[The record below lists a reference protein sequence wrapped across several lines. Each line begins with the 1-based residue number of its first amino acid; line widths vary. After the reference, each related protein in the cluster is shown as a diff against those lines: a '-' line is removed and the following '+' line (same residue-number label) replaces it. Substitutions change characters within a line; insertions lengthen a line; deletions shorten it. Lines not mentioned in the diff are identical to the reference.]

1 MRYLPILLVLFV
13 SCADAFLEKEPIIG
27 TTEETYYR
35 TAEDALAAVNSAY
48 AALQFQLTPAAH
60 FRWFWG
66 DIMSDDSTKGGS
78 GDNDGVELKRLEEF
92 QGPTNTDLLE
102 SEWTA
107 NYEGIYRANVVLE
120 RVPAIDMDAALQARI
135 LAEAKFLRAWY
146 YYNLVTVF
154 GGVPLLDRTLTPS
167 EYAQARAEAN
177 EVWALIE
184 SDLQT
189 AVADLPERS
198 AYPASDIGRATR
210 GAARSLLAKAYAYRQ
225 NYAGVAEQT
234 AAIINSGEYTLDA
247 DYKDIW
253 SRAGE
258 NGPGSIFEIQF
269 MTESGGNWGY
279 NNNNEGSFSNVF
291 QRPRGQFEGFGFN
304 LPTQDFVD
312 AFFAEGFEDP
322 RLQYTVFRLG
332 DQAGDRGVITTETT
346 GFPHEYYPRKYF
358 SNKSEEAS
366 FGDPSP
372 NGGTNDRVIRYADV
386 LLLAAEAAAQTGDEV
401 KARDYVNEVR
411 ARARRGASGDVLPDI
426 NKTGPALL
434 DAIFRERRIELG
446 LEGHRFFD
454 LVRSGRAAA
463 ELGPLGYQEGVHN
476 VFPIPASQIQASSGL
491 LTQNP
496 GY

>member
-1 MRYLPILLVLFV
+1 MRYLPFFLLLLCG
-13 SCADAFLEKEPIIG
+13 CADDFLEKEPIIG

-35 TAEDALAAVNSAY
+35 TAEDAVAAVNSAY
-48 AALQFQLTPAAH
+48 AALQFQLTPGAH

-78 GDNDGVELKRLEEF
+78 GDNDGLELKRLEEF
-92 QGPTNTDLLE
+92 EGPTNTDLLE

-107 NYEGIYRANVVLE
+107 NYEGIYRTNVVLE
-120 RVPAIDMDAALQARI
+120 RVPAIEMDAALKARV
-135 LAEAKFLRAWY
+135 LAEAKFLRAWF
-146 YYNLVTVF
+146 YYNQVTIF
-154 GGVPLLDRTLTPS
+154 GGVSLLDRTLTPS
-167 EYAQARAEAN
+167 EYAQARAEAS

-184 SDLQT
+184 NDLQT
-189 AVADLPERS
+189 AIADLPERS
-198 AYPASDIGRATR
+198 EYAESEIGRATK
-210 GAARSLLAKAYAYRQ
+210 GAARSLLAKAYAYQQ
-225 NYAGVAEQT
+225 NYSGMLEQAE
-234 AAIINSGEYTLDA
+234 AVINSGEYSLDA
-247 DYKDIW
+247 DYAELW
-253 SRAGE
+253 TVGGE

-312 AFFAEGFEDP
+312 EFFAEGFEDP
-322 RLQYTVFRLG
+322 RLQYTVFRIG
-332 DQAGDRGVITTETT
+332 DQAGDRGIISPETT
-346 GFPHEYYPRKYF
+346 GFPHEYYPRKFY

-386 LLLAAEAAAQTGDEV
+386 LLLAAEGAYYAGDEA
-401 KARDYVNEVR
+401 KARAYVNEVR
-411 ARARRGASGDVLPDI
+411 ARARRNAGDDVLPDI
-426 NKTGPALL
+426 NKNGSALL

-454 LVRSGRAAA
+454 LVRSGRAADA
-463 ELGPLGYQEGVHN
+463 LGPLGYRADVHHI
-476 VFPIPASQIQASSGL
+476 FPIPASQIQASSGL